1 MPRPERPLDDD
12 GGVVTRFAADLRL
25 LRAKAGSP
33 PYRELARRAH
43 YSASTLADAA
53 SGRRLP
59 SLTVT
64 LAYVQA
70 CEGDTAE
77 WEERWRRAAA
87 ELAADNSDEPDES
100 ADSRSITSGP
110 AGDRERVPYAGLAA
124 FQPEDCEWFF
134 GRERLTD
141 DLVRRVRS
149 RRFLAVFGASG
160 SGKSSLLRAGL
171 LARIRAETAA
181 AGAAWPTVLLTPGPH
196 PLDECAV
203 SLAGLGGGSAPALRK
218 ELAVDERALHLA
230 VLEALAGHPADVD
243 LLLVVDQF
251 EEVFTLCADESERAR
266 TIAALLAA
274 VNAPNSRTRVVLGVR
289 ADFYARCSQH
299 PDLVEALR
307 DAQVPVGPMTTDE
320 LRRAITQPA
329 VRAGCVV
336 EGALLARVIADAGG
350 QANALPLV
358 SHALRETWRRR
369 RGNTLTLAGYEAAGG
384 IRHALS
390 RTAEAVHTGLTAE
403 QRRLARGVFL
413 RLVALGDGTG
423 DTKRRVH
430 RDELGAGRPDVDAV
444 LDALARARLVTLD
457 ADTVEITH
465 EALLDAWPRLRRW
478 RDEDRADLL
487 THQRLAEAALA
498 WDRENRD
505 PGLLYRGSR
514 LAAATEWADR
524 HRDDVLLGDRLR
536 DFLADSARHERR
548 AAVVRR
554 AAVAALAALALLAS
568 VTAAVA
574 VEQRSAA
581 RTERDRATA
590 ERIMTAADHV
600 ANTDPS
606 LAARLDLAAYR
617 LRPTRLART
626 DLLDT
631 QNIALS
637 RPLTGHTQAV
647 YAVAYS
653 PDGRTLATGGVDTT
667 IRLWDT
673 SDPARPRPLGPPLT
687 GHSSSVNWLQF
698 SPDGRTLASAGRD
711 RTARLWDVSDPARPK
726 ALGQPLTGHTGY
738 AFSVS
743 FSGDGGTLV
752 TAGYDRTVRLWDVRD
767 PARAKPLGEPLT
779 GHTDS
784 VASAAFSR
792 DGRTVASAGH
802 DHTIRLWNVTDRAH
816 PTLWR
821 PPLTGHRED
830 VYAVA
835 FSPDGR
841 TLASVG
847 DDRTVR
853 LWDVS
858 DPARARPLGR
868 PLTGHTDTILAVNFS
883 PDGRTLVTGGADH
896 TLRLWDVSDPARPG
910 RLGPPLVGHTGFVV
924 WAVFSPDGRWLASAG
939 NDRTVRLWNLPQT
952 ALTGHTGT
960 INAVAYARDGRTI
973 ATASDDRTVRLWD
986 PRSRRPWGPPL
997 TAHTDDVTRAVFTPD
1012 SRILATAGRD
1022 RTARLWDVSDPARP
1036 RPLASIPIGDAAAA
1050 DALAFHPSGRVL
1062 ATGGRDF
1069 TLRLWDVS
1077 DPAHPT
1083 RLGRPLTGHISKL
1096 HWAAFSPDGRTL
1108 AGSSSDDK
1116 VRLWD
1121 VHDPARP
1128 RALPPIVTGDKG
1140 GILWGAFSSD
1150 GGLLATAGAGH
1161 AVQLWN
1167 VRDPARPVAPG
1178 HPLTGHS
1185 LPVRWVGFG
1194 PDGRTLASAGD
1205 DGTVRL
1211 WNVSVPSRAYPSG
1224 NPLTGGHTGAL
1235 DSAAY
1240 SSDGRTMASAG
1251 NDRVLRVWSTDLDQA
1266 INRICATTDGS
1277 SLRKWSRR
1285 FSLPAACG

>member
-1 MPRPERPLDDD
+1 MPRPERPLDED

-25 LRAKAGSP
+25 LRVKAGSP

-43 YSASTLADAA
+43 YSASTLAEAA

-59 SLTVT
+59 SLAVT

-70 CEGDTAE
+70 CDGDVAE
-77 WEERWRRAAA
+77 WEERWRRAIE
-87 ELAADNSDEPDES
+87 ELAADNSGEPGES
-100 ADSRSITSGP
+100 SDSAADTSGS
-110 AGDRERVPYAGLAA
+110 ANGQERVPYVGLAS

-141 DLVRRVRS
+141 DLVRRVRAQ
-149 RRFLAVFGASG
+149 RFLAVFGASG

-181 AGAAWPTVLLTPGPH
+181 SGAPWPTVLMTPGPH

-203 SLAGLGGGSAPALRK
+203 SLAAVGGGSAPALRK
-218 ELAVDERALHLA
+218 ELAEDARALHLA
-230 VLEALAGHPADVD
+230 VLQTLAEHPADAD

-251 EEVFTLCADESERAR
+251 EEVFTLCADEAERAR
-266 TIAALLAA
+266 VIDALLAA
-274 VNAPNSRTRVVLGVR
+274 VHAPNSRTRVVLGVR

-299 PDLVEALR
+299 PGLVEALR

-336 EGALLARVIADAGG
+336 EGALLARVIGDAGG

-403 QRRLARGVFL
+403 QQRLARGVFL

-430 RDELGAGRPDVDAV
+430 RDDLGAGHPDVDAV

-487 THQRLAEAALA
+487 TYQRLAEAARI
-498 WDRENRD
+498 WERENRD
-505 PGLLYRGSR
+505 PHLLYQGSR
-514 LAAATEWADR
+514 LAAATEWAER

-536 DFLADSARHERR
+536 DFLTASARHERR
-548 AAVVRR
+548 AAALRR

-574 VEQRSAA
+574 FQQRSAA

-590 ERIMTAADHV
+590 ERIMAGADHL
-600 ANTDPS
+600 ASTDPS

-617 LRPTRLART
+617 LRPTKKART
-626 DLLDT
+626 GLLDT

-653 PDGRTLATGGVDTT
+653 PDGRTLATGGVDAT
-667 IRLWDT
+667 IRLWNT
-673 SDPARPRPLGPPLT
+673 SDPTRPRPLGAPLT
-687 GHSSSVNWLQF
+687 GHASAVNWLQF

-711 RTARLWDVSDPARPK
+711 RTARLWDVSDPAHPK

-743 FSGDGGTLV
+743 FSGDGRTLV
-752 TAGYDRTVRLWDVRD
+752 TASYDRTVRLWDVSD
-767 PARAKPLGEPLT
+767 PAHARPLGEPLT

-784 VASAAFSR
+784 VASAALSP

-802 DHTIRLWNVTDRAH
+802 DHTVRLWNVADR
-816 PTLWR
+816 TR
-821 PPLTGHRED
+821 PKALGQPLTGHRSD

-835 FSPDGR
+835 FSPDSR

-858 DPARARPLGR
+858 DPAHAKPLGR

-910 RLGPPLVGHTGFVV
+910 PLGPPLVGHTGFVV

-960 INAVAYARDGRTI
+960 INAVAYARDGRTV
-973 ATASDDRTVRLWD
+973 ATASADRTVRLWD
-986 PRSRRPWGPPL
+986 PRTRRPWGPPL

-1012 SRILATAGRD
+1012 SRMLATAGRD
-1022 RTARLWDVSDPARP
+1022 RTARLWDVSAPARP
-1036 RPLASIPIGDAAAA
+1036 RPLSSIPIGDDDVA
-1050 DALAFHPSGRVL
+1050 DALAFHPGGRVL
-1062 ATGGRDF
+1062 VTGGRDF

-1077 DPAHPT
+1077 DPSHPR
-1083 RLGRPLTGHISKL
+1083 RLGPPLTGHISRL

-1108 AGSSSDDK
+1108 ASSSSDDK

-1121 VHDPARP
+1121 VRDPARP
-1128 RALPPIVTGDKG
+1128 RALPSIVTGDKG
-1140 GILWGAFSSD
+1140 GILWGAFSAD
-1150 GGLLATAGAGH
+1150 GRLLATAGAGH

-1167 VRDPARPVAPG
+1167 VRDPARPAALG
-1178 HPLTGHS
+1178 HPLVGHS
-1185 LPVRWVGFG
+1185 LPVRWVGFL

-1211 WNVSVPSRAYPSG
+1211 WNVFDPAHAHPSG
-1224 NPLTGGHTGAL
+1224 NPMTGGHTGAL
-1235 DSAAY
+1235 DSAAI
-1240 SSDGRTMASAG
+1240 SPDGRTVASAG
-1251 NDRVLRVWSTDLDQA
+1251 DDRVLRLWSTELEPA
-1266 INRICATTDGS
+1266 IDRVCATTDGAA
-1277 SLRKWSRR
+1277 LRRWSRR
-1285 FSLPAACG
+1285 FSLPAPCG